1 MGEASLDNLTANSY
15 QLRSLPSNTPANV
28 QNKIESCDFIK
39 LLRTESIE
47 MGYIM
52 NILYN
57 LGKLTE
63 MKEVS
68 HLQYEELS
76 ERFMANLWQELNKFR
91 VNCEKPETEVINIKD
106 SGNDIGVDKNDYC
119 HGLTNEADALLC
131 MVFEQ
136 YMMTPNQLTDI
147 KENKQEN
154 SLWSCY
160 QIYEKYAMK
169 FFIKTYKSRTFFL

>member
-1 MGEASLDNLTANSY
+1 MDNLTTNSY
-15 QLRSLPSNTPANV
+15 QLRSLPSNTPSNI
-28 QNKIESCDFIK
+28 QNEIESCDFIK

-52 NILYN
+52 DILYN
-57 LGKLTE
+57 LGKITE

-91 VNCEKPETEVINIKD
+91 VTSEKPETEIISINDSEND
-106 SGNDIGVDKNDYC
+106 SGVDYC
-119 HGLTNEADALLC
+119 HGLTNEADVLLC

-136 YMMTPNQLTDI
+136 YMMAPAQSTIQ
-147 KENKQEN
+147 KSKQEN
-154 SLWSCY
+154 NPWSCY
-160 QIYEKYAMK
+160 QIYKK
-169 FFIKTYKSRTFFL
+169 